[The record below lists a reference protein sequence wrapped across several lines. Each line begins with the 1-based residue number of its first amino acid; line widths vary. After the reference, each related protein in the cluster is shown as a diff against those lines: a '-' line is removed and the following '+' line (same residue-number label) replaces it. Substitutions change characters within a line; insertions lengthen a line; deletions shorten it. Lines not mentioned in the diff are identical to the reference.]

1 MTNDV
6 FRFSVF
12 VVRQCSYAGN
22 RDKAMHFFDAH
33 CDTVMRTFDGEFD
46 FVTGRGRAHLD
57 LPRLLAAGSRVQ
69 LFAVFAPASYY
80 PDRDLR
86 GYAEE
91 AIRRIHGWAD
101 ASDGR
106 MRVALTAADVRAGGQ
121 GGRGAGVQGC
131 KGAPPLPRSLA
142 PLLALIGLEG
152 ADSLAGRAENL
163 EHFYRLGV
171 RNVIPAWDDNAFSGT
186 SAGNGD
192 GLTAEG
198 YKLIELCE
206 ALCVMVDVSHL
217 SDAAFGQVCDMARR
231 PFIASHSNCRALCP
245 SQRNLTDE
253 QIRGLADRGG
263 VMGINLSPDF
273 LAPDYHAAWGAVMAR
288 TGATYQG
295 VDAATRQKIREAA
308 GPQWA
313 AIPLPSVEWIARHVQ
328 HAIAVGG
335 EECIGLGGDLDGISF
350 MPAGIIGVESYPYIA
365 ESLLA
370 AGLTAAQVEKVC
382 WGNMAR
388 VFGDVLEAGN

>member
-1 MTNDV
+1 
-6 FRFSVF
+6 
-12 VVRQCSYAGN
+12 
-22 RDKAMHFFDAH
+22 MHFFDAH

-46 FVTGRGRAHLD
+46 FVAGRGRAHLD
-57 LPRLLAAGSRVQ
+57 LPRLLAAGGRVQ

-86 GYAEE
+86 GHAEE
-91 AIRRIHGWAD
+91 AIRRIRGWAD

-106 MRVALTAADVRAGGQ
+106 MRVALTAMDVRA
-121 GGRGAGVQGC
+121 
-131 KGAPPLPRSLA
+131 PLPPCSPA
-142 PLLALIGLEG
+142 PVHALIGLEG
-152 ADSLAGRAENL
+152 ADPLAGRAENL
-163 EHFYRLGV
+163 EQFYRLGV
-171 RNVIPAWDDNAFSGT
+171 RNVIPAWDDNPFSGT
-186 SAGNGD
+186 VFGLGS
-192 GLTAEG
+192 GLTPEG

-206 ALCVMVDVSHL
+206 ALRVMVDVSHL
-217 SDAAFGQVCDMARR
+217 SDTAFGQVCDMARR

-253 QIRGLADRGG
+253 QIRALADRGG
-263 VMGINLSPDF
+263 VMGVNLSPDF
-273 LAPDYHAAWGAVMAR
+273 LAPDYHAAWGAVMAQV
-288 TGATYQG
+288 GASYQG

-308 GPQWA
+308 GPRWA
-313 AIPLPSVEWIARHVQ
+313 AIPLPGIEWIARHVQ

-350 MPAGIIGVESYPYIA
+350 LPAGVTGVESYPRIA

-388 VFGDVLEAGN
+388 VFGDVLEAG